1 MRAVPTALTAFC
13 LLTPAAGALAQV
25 QGRAVDNVLISRQ
38 GTEAIVRIKPRCP
51 MRYLIH
57 SPPKGGAE
65 VQIRLSL
72 GGECRDLFDPG
83 LTERYEPPGREVAAV
98 EQIGFA
104 VTNRWMGS
112 LTVTFAEA
120 HEFRVGDGGNGWLEI
135 RLEMGREAVELA
147 DARPAPLPPPAATAA
162 PETGLGERPSQL
174 VNRAPSTRRG
184 WTPEPEQFVVQFGV
198 FADLAGAGEV
208 LAQLNLSQPVY
219 AGVIDVNGREW
230 HELMTGPYATEA
242 EAEAALAQ
250 YRHAAPDG
258 WVRALATLPPVFEGV
273 AVVAD
278 SEPVAMAIRA
288 DAAQSGDAESLRRDM
303 QAARA
308 ALLAGDNQEA
318 VQRYTAV
325 LRVPDHEHRARARE
339 YLGVALER
347 SGRRA
352 EALAEYRAWLEEFT
366 QSDDRA
372 RVQARLDG
380 LANADAVPVTQE
392 TVERTAAAASWE
404 WLGGVSQYYRR
415 EVAQLVDDRESRLAL
430 SALYNFGD
438 LMLVRHGE
446 RYELTARASGSYV
459 YDDNAGDDEEAGEGW
474 VSEAYLA
481 IEDAEWGVALAGGR
495 QTHYGNGVL
504 GRFDGLNGSYR
515 WRPDMTFSAQLGVPL
530 DSVRY
535 AANRDRLLYAGGVEW
550 VGIRSGLDVE
560 LFALEQTVDGLSD
573 RRALGGE
580 VRYRSGRTDWLGL
593 IDYDPSFAT
602 LNQALASVIWQAGER
617 IAVTAVYETGK
628 RPFVALRN
636 ALAGQSVARVA
647 ELRATYTD
655 GQLRTLALD
664 RTPDASQ
671 GSLGISMPFGDRF
684 RLNATIAMRDIGA
697 TPASGGV
704 GALPATGREWLVNAN
719 LVAASLFA
727 DGDLTQFRVRQD
739 TTRTFERSL
748 LTVDVRLPFGERLRL
763 NPIVSVGQRSWL
775 ADGSEQRLLE
785 PALRAYYRVARRLLV
800 EVEAGARW
808 SDRELPAPV
817 VDPFVPDGT
826 EQLLGT
832 YLNIGYRWEF

>member
-1 MRAVPTALTAFC
+1 
-13 LLTPAAGALAQV
+13 
-25 QGRAVDNVLISRQ
+25 
-38 GTEAIVRIKPRCP
+38 KPRCP

-65 VQIRLSL
+65 VRIRLSL

-83 LTERYEPPGREVAAV
+83 LTERYEPEGREVAAV
-98 EQIGFA
+98 EQIDFA

-147 DARPAPLPPPAATAA
+147 DARPAPLPLPPATAGA
-162 PETGLGERPSQL
+162 GAAETGPGERSQL

-184 WTPEPEQFVVQFGV
+184 WTPEPERFVVQFGV
-198 FADLAGAGEV
+198 FGDLAGAGEV
-208 LAQLNLSQPVY
+208 LAKLNLSRPVY

-242 EAEAALAQ
+242 EAEAALAR
-250 YRHAAPDG
+250 YRPAVPDG
-258 WVRALATLPPVFEGV
+258 WVRALATLPPVFDGA
-273 AVVAD
+273 AVPGD
-278 SEPVAMAIRA
+278 SEPAATAVRA
-288 DAAQSGDAESLRRDM
+288 DAALSSDAERLTRDM
-303 QAARA
+303 RAARA
-308 ALLAGDNQEA
+308 ALLAGGNREA
-318 VQRYTAV
+318 VELYTAV
-325 LRVPDHEHRARARE
+325 LRVPDHEHRIRARE

-352 EALAEYRAWLEEFT
+352 EALAEYRAWLDEFT

-380 LANADAVPVTQE
+380 LANADAVPVAHD
-392 TVERTAAAASWE
+392 TVERAPAGAASWE

-415 EVAQLVDDRESRLAL
+415 EVVQLVDDRESRLAL

-515 WRPDMTFSAQLGVPL
+515 WRPDMTFSAQVGVPL
-530 DSVRY
+530 DSARY

-550 VGIRSGLDVE
+550 IGIRPGLDIE
-560 LFALEQTVDGLSD
+560 LFALEQSVDGLSD

-580 VRYRSGRTDWLGL
+580 IRYRAERSDWLGL
-593 IDYDPSFAT
+593 IDYDPSFAV
-602 LNQALASVIWQAGER
+602 LNQALASVVWQASER

-636 ALAGQSVARVA
+636 ALAGQSVARIS

-684 RLNATIAMRDIGA
+684 RLNAAIAMRDIGA

-704 GALPATGREWLVNAN
+704 TALPATGREWLLNAN

-727 DGDLTQFRVRQD
+727 DGDLTQLRARQD
-739 TTRTFERSL
+739 TTRTFERSM
-748 LTVDVRLPFGERLRL
+748 LTLDVRLPFGERLRL
-763 NPIVSVGQRSWL
+763 NPIVSIGQRSWL

-832 YLNIGYRWEF
+832 YFNIGYRWEF